1 MVLFE
6 ARSCRQSGRS
16 SSQAPPLAALE
27 DGSDFEEE
35 VGLEE
40 GLVRAVVRPDA
51 EQARAVTVAKPVRDL
66 LDGGLFEVVGE
77 RRLSDVRRVAGQ
89 NVTSRVRHAR
99 ERG

>member
-1 MVLFE
+1 MLYGPTLIFPE
-6 ARSCRQSGRS
+6 YG
-16 SSQAPPLAALE
+16 PH
-27 DGSDFEEE
+27 FEEE

-40 GLVRAVVRPDA
+40 RFVYAAVRPDA
-51 EQARAVTVAKPVRDL
+51 EQASAVTVAKPIGDL
-66 LDGGLFEVVGE
+66 LDCRLLEIVGE